1 MNYINGNRKGQSAI
15 EYLMTYGWAIII
27 IVIVLAVLYLFNVFN
42 PSGYVGNT
50 CSPNAKFLCQLPA
63 INATGAL
70 SFEFAQ
76 TSGNTEYNLAFACT
90 QATNLTTGEP
100 FANMTSPWEYA
111 NLSGNVSAVQPIPSK
126 SLSLDS
132 GTISTIRNLQ
142 CYDVNGNPL
151 GTSLAPLP
159 IGTQI
164 NGKVWVEYTDGPG
177 ANSISNPYLI
187 SQVGTISVQIGSAR

>member
-1 MNYINGNRKGQSAI
+1 MNYISGNGKGQSAI

-50 CSPNAKFLCQLPA
+50 CSPSTKFLCQLPT

-76 TSGNTEYNLAFACT
+76 TSGNIEYNLAFACA
-90 QATNLTTGEP
+90 QATNLTAGGP
-100 FANMTSPWEYA
+100 FANKTSPWEYA
-111 NLSGNVSAVQPIPSK
+111 NLNGNVSAVQLVPSN

-132 GTISTIRNLQ
+132 GTISTIRKLQ
-142 CYDVNGNPL
+142 CYDINGNPL

-164 NGKVWVEYTDGPG
+164 SGKVWVEYTDGPG
-177 ANSISNPYLI
+177 ANSVSNPYLI
-187 SQVGTISVQIGSAR
+187 SLVGTVSVQTGSAT